1 MRNFVRLFLPL
12 GILVFSCTTTKKV
25 QTIQTAITKKDTT
38 QVVTVTETPKVDSA
52 AIVKEILEKVQQ
64 QTIDFS
70 TFYAKIKVEYESAQ
84 ESKNFTAYLYMQK
97 DKVIYIR
104 LVGSFLGITKEGVV
118 AKITNDSV
126 TVINKIDKT
135 VQFRSLSYLQEV
147 TKIPFDFKT
156 LQDVFIGNPIFINSH
171 VASFRKGDDYLSVLI
186 IGNVFKNL
194 LSLDNTDYKLL
205 RSKLDDVDALR
216 NRTCDITYNNYEN
229 TPGFLFSTNR
239 KITVAEKTKLD
250 ISLDYKNYTFN
261 QPLTYMF
268 NIPKNYK
275 KQ

>member
-52 AIVKEILEKVQQ
+52 AVVKEILEKVQQ
-64 QTIDFS
+64 QTIDFT
-70 TFYAKIKVEYESAQ
+70 TFYGKIKVEYESAQ
-84 ESKNFTAYLYMQK
+84 ESKSFTAYLYMQK

-156 LQDVFIGNPIFINSH
+156 LQNVFIGNPIFINSH
-171 VASFRKGDDYLSVLI
+171 IASFR
-186 IGNVFKNL
+186 NL
-194 LSLDNTDYKLL
+194 LSLDNIDYKLL
-205 RSKLDDVDALR
+205 RCKLDDVDAMR
-216 NRTCDITYNNYEN
+216 NRTCDITYNNYES
-229 TPGFLFSTNR
+229 TSGFLFSTNR